1 MFDDEDKHHE
11 VLAVGVLDE
20 WIENVG
26 IWMSSL
32 PIPNRRTWLS
42 VNGIPVHA
50 WSEKTFGNIA
60 KLWGEIA
67 SVDIETLAP
76 SSFERA
82 WFQIETDW
90 RYHIDEELDL
100 LVGDQCFPI
109 RVTEIEE
116 VIGPKCDYC
125 CKLMEGSQVSG
136 EQDGNEDMVEQW
148 ESSEVKSASPVSR
161 GTVVPDSIQSKALN
175 SMEMERMW
183 EGNKRVD
190 LRMRDTAS
198 WMAEEAIGIIERDEE
213 LRCSAMDLSA
223 KCEIREEM
231 QVISTGRSVASS
243 PINRGPQYRAK
254 LAEVIEYGGNKER

>member
-1 MFDDEDKHHE
+1 
-11 VLAVGVLDE
+11 
-20 WIENVG
+20 
-26 IWMSSL
+26 
-32 PIPNRRTWLS
+32 
-42 VNGIPVHA
+42 
-50 WSEKTFGNIA
+50 
-60 KLWGEIA
+60 
-67 SVDIETLAP
+67 
-76 SSFERA
+76 
-82 WFQIETDW
+82 
-90 RYHIDEELDL
+90 
-100 LVGDQCFPI
+100 
-109 RVTEIEE
+109 
-116 VIGPKCDYC
+116 
-125 CKLMEGSQVSG
+125 
-136 EQDGNEDMVEQW
+136 MVEQW

-254 LAEVIEYGGNKER
+254 LAEVIEYGGNKERPKTKGTDATRIVNGSLSDLDFLNRKRVILREVEETVQLGKLIGVAPTGNETVVIQDIAHIIAAQELQQ